1 VKRTESR
8 SSVEERIIEGLAE
21 FTQALQK
28 GEVISDRFVCRR
40 VKLDSGSKP
49 YAPAMVTKA
58 RALLGVSQTLFAHF
72 LGVSAKTVRA
82 WEQGLNPPNRTA
94 CRFMDEIQK
103 DPTLYRNRLK
113 DMAISK

>member
-1 VKRTESR
+1 VKKARSE

-21 FTQALQK
+21 FTQALQN
-28 GEVISDRFVCRR
+28 GEVISERFVCRR
-40 VKLDSGSKP
+40 VKLTSNLKP
-49 YAPAMVTKA
+49 YAPAMVRKA

-72 LGVSAKTVRA
+72 LGVSLKTVRA
-82 WEQGLNPPNRTA
+82 WEQGMNPPNKTA